1 MAKLSYEVN
10 GIKYTGKR
18 IYYREVSIGEEKNVE
33 VYLTPRG
40 KYKMKGDDD
49 PLTFLLACIG
59 IPAGL
64 LLTFIG
70 GKVLVQIIVGH
81 FKKTTGADEERI
93 E

>member
-1 MAKLSYEVN
+1 MTKLSDEVD
-10 GIKYTGKR
+10 GIG
-18 IYYREVSIGEEKNVE
+18 SLGEEKNGE

-40 KYKMKGDDD
+40 KYKLKGDDD

-59 IPAGL
+59 IPTGL

-70 GKVLVQIIVGH
+70 GRVLVQIIVDH
-81 FKKTTGADEERI
+81 FKKPTGADEERI

>member
-1 MAKLSYEVN
+1 
-10 GIKYTGKR
+10 
-18 IYYREVSIGEEKNVE
+18 
-33 VYLTPRG
+33 
-40 KYKMKGDDD
+40 MKGDDD

-70 GKVLVQIIVGH
+70 GRVLVQIIVDH
-81 FKKTTGADEERI
+81 FKKPTGADEERI